1 MALSRKSRS
10 HRSRRATRKLRKTSR
25 RSKRQRGG
33 AVITLN
39 CSLDAANKVQIAS
52 PPADVTVSSNA
63 ANTLTINSR
72 GAINDIIFAGPGG
85 AVNPR
90 FLGIGTGIIVEQGV
104 TALVPK
110 SFTGVR
116 ALTGTQ
122 RKLDP
127 TYPAYGEIKIRNLN
141 TANLGLS
148 AANTKFTIT
157 IKTPPD
163 V

>member
-1 MALSRKSRS
+1 
-10 HRSRRATRKLRKTSR
+10 LRKTSR

-116 ALTGTQ
+116 ALTATQ
-122 RKLDP
+122 KKLNS
-127 TYPAYGEIKIRNLN
+127 TAPANGEIKIRNLN

>member
-10 HRSRRATRKLRKTSR
+10 SRSRRATRKLRKTSR

-39 CSLDAANKVQIAS
+39 CSLDAANKVQVAS
-52 PPADVTVSSNA
+52 PPAGVTATSNA
-63 ANTLTINSR
+63 ANTLTVNA
-72 GAINDIIFAGPGG
+72 GGPVNDITFAGPGG

-90 FLGIGTGIIVEQGV
+90 FLGIGTGIIVEQGA

-116 ALTGTQ
+116 ALTATQ
-122 RKLDP
+122 KKLNS
-127 TYPAYGEIKIRNLN
+127 TAPANGEIKIRNLN

-148 AANTKFTIT
+148 ASNTKFTIT